1 MELAASDSTMTEPG
15 RIQSGTI
22 VKGVGG
28 SYEIHISGEGT
39 VLAKPRGI
47 FRKDKITPTVGDH
60 VEIEPSGDPD
70 APYMIC
76 SILPRKNLMIRP
88 SVANVDILILTFSPV
103 EPQPDFKLLDKLLIL
118 CAKQEIRPVIWLTKT
133 DLDADEVE
141 RIRTIYQGAGYDV
154 FSSSL
159 DEPFDYALI
168 EPLFHGNT
176 VGFAGQ
182 SGVGKSTICNILTGD
197 TSMKVGAISE
207 RLHRGKHTTRHVELF
222 PVEDGYLM
230 DTPGFSSLELTDI
243 GLETDDV
250 RLGYPEL
257 QRITGKCRFQDCR
270 HTGELGCVI
279 EEAKMD
285 PDRLLRYREFVAL
298 LLKNKTY
305 NKKPTGEIK

>member
-1 MELAASDSTMTEPG
+1 MTEPVKV
-15 RIQSGTI
+15 QAGTI

-28 SYEIHISGEGT
+28 SYEIHLLGEGI

-47 FRKDKITPTVGDH
+47 FRKDKITPTIGDH

-70 APYMIC
+70 APFMIC
-76 SILPRKNLMIRP
+76 RILPRKNLMIRP
-88 SVANVDILILTFSPV
+88 SVANVDILILTISPR

-118 CAKQEIRPVIWLTKT
+118 CAKQEIMPVIWLTKT
-133 DLDADEVE
+133 DLDAVEVD
-141 RIRTIYQGAGYDV
+141 RIRTIYQGAGYQV

-159 DEPFDYALI
+159 DEPLDYEFI
-168 EPLFHGNT
+168 GPLFHGNT

-182 SGVGKSTICNILTGD
+182 SGVGKSTICNILTGYA
-197 TSMKVGAISE
+197 SMKVGAVSE

-243 GLETDDV
+243 GLEADDV
-250 RLGYPEL
+250 QYGYPEL
-257 QRITGKCRFQDCR
+257 KRIEGKCRFQDCR
-270 HTGELGCVI
+270 HIGELGCAI
-279 EEAKMD
+279 DDALID

-298 LLKNKTY
+298 LIKNKSYST
-305 NKKPTGEIK
+305 KR

>member
-1 MELAASDSTMTEPG
+1 MTEPV
-15 RIQSGTI
+15 RVQSGTI

-28 SYEIHISGEGT
+28 SYEIHLSGEGI
-39 VLAKPRGI
+39 VSAKPRGI
-47 FRKDKITPTVGDH
+47 FRKDKITPTIGDH
-60 VEIEPSGDPD
+60 VEVEPSGDPD

-76 SILPRKNLMIRP
+76 RILPRKNLMIRP
-88 SVANVDILILTFSPV
+88 SVANVDILILTISPR

-133 DLDADEVE
+133 DLDAVEVD

-159 DEPFDYALI
+159 DEPLDYEFI
-168 EPLFHGNT
+168 GPLFRGNT

-182 SGVGKSTICNILTGD
+182 SGVGKSTICNILTGYS
-197 TSMKVGAISE
+197 SMKVGAISE

-243 GLETDDV
+243 GLEADDV
-250 RLGYPEL
+250 QYGYPEL
-257 QRITGKCRFQDCR
+257 KRIEGKCRFQDCR
-270 HTGELGCVI
+270 HIGELGCAI
-279 EEAKMD
+279 DEARVD

-298 LLKNKTY
+298 LIKNKPYGT
-305 NKKPTGEIK
+305 NKK